1 MTVSYVSGM
10 TKIVL
15 LIMACAMVGSGT
27 SSNAFNRN
35 IREDPTKVLHKYLS
49 LDKKGARLEASS
61 WQVVA
66 PYVDWKEDLAWGQVV
81 VISQFHIVD
90 DVTQWEI
97 VNGLEAKIPVVFDVL
112 GAMHWESVTFVVDP
126 HQESYLFH
134 IKAVYDRWQIVHP
147 QLPPHV
153 GRQRMMDFVR
163 WAELSEPEAKRK
175 ALFASLHKQLKAK
188 KQNDLQQ

>member
-1 MTVSYVSGM
+1 MNVNHVSGM

-15 LIMACAMVGSGT
+15 LILACAMVGGAT

-35 IREDPTKVLHKYLS
+35 IKEDPTKVLHKYLS
-49 LDKKGARLEASS
+49 LDKKGARLEVSS
-61 WQVVA
+61 WQVVE
-66 PYVDWKEDLAWGQVV
+66 PYVHWKEELAWGQVV

-112 GAMHWESVTFVVDP
+112 GTMYWESVTFVVDP

-134 IKAVYDRWQIVHP
+134 IKAVVDRWQIVHP

-153 GRQRMMDFVR
+153 GRRRMMDFVR
-163 WAELSEPEAKRK
+163 WAELSDPEAKRK
-175 ALFASLHKQLKAK
+175 ALFAALHKQLKTK
-188 KQNDLQQ
+188 

>member
-1 MTVSYVSGM
+1 MFGMSVNHVSRMS
-10 TKIVL
+10 KIVL
-15 LIMACAMVGSGT
+15 LIMACLMVGGAT
-27 SSNAFNRN
+27 SSNAFNRH
-35 IREDPTKVLHKYLS
+35 IGEDPTKVLHKYLS
-49 LDKKGARLEASS
+49 LDKKGSRLEASS

-66 PYVDWKEDLAWGQVV
+66 PYVDWKEELAWGQVV

-112 GAMHWESVTFVVDP
+112 GTMYWESVTFVVDP

-163 WAELSEPEAKRK
+163 WTELSEPEAKRK

-188 KQNDLQQ
+188 